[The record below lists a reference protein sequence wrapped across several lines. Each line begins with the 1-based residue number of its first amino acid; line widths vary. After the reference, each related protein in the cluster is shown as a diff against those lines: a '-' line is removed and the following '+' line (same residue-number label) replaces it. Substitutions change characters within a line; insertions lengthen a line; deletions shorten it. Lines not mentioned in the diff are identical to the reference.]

1 MLYNLTLL
9 FLSLTLLLL
18 SCRGELTLQE
28 IHKHLCYAK
37 VEERKSPLGYGEI
50 DDGDTPRHYT
60 LGGVLLVT
68 RRNLDNSNLNLL
80 KKDDLI
86 FRIDNCSTADILFL
100 SSIYID
106 NFGGQGYQSKLDI
119 FLDAREQKELVGKV
133 HRVWIIRNNHESL
146 ILINENG
153 NKIIDPCDTNCS
165 SFLY

>member
-1 MLYNLTLL
+1 M
-9 FLSLTLLLL
+9 
-18 SCRGELTLQE
+18 
-28 IHKHLCYAK
+28 
-37 VEERKSPLGYGEI
+37 
-50 DDGDTPRHYT
+50 
-60 LGGVLLVT
+60 LVT